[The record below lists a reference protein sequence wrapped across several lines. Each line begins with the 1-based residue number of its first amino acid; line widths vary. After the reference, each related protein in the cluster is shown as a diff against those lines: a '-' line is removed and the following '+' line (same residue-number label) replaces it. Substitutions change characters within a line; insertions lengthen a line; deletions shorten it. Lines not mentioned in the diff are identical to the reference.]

1 MLLVSE
7 NDWSAVL
14 DDMMVSVSAHTVP
27 SLAAAGPGVV
37 ADNVLFDTG
46 F

>member
-14 DDMMVSVSAHTVP
+14 DDMMVSVSARTV
-27 SLAAAGPGVV
+27 SLAGPGVV

>member
-14 DDMMVSVSAHTVP
+14 DDMMVSVSARTV
-27 SLAAAGPGVV
+27 SPGVV
-37 ADNVLFDTG
+37 ADNVLFDIS